1 MYTTDTRVSATK
13 KSPTN
18 TRNQYFLAD
27 HRKSHDH
34 LLSPRCTPTFRNPPS
49 GNDKLSHTACF
60 NQSHVKL
67 FITWTAFSCCN
78 QSHYELFDDQ
88 VEVSRTQHLGCNLPT
103 NQKVSHLMDNQS
115 NQSEIYSFSKL
126 LLFLLA
132 YSILLLY

>member
-1 MYTTDTRVSATK
+1 MAIRFPPHRYPVLTNAPEPIGKLTCIQLTRVSATK

-18 TRNQYFLAD
+18 IRNRYFLAD

-34 LLSPRCTPTFRNPPS
+34 LLSPRCAPTFRNPPS

-88 VEVSRTQHLGCNLPT
+88 VEVSRTQHLG
-103 NQKVSHLMDNQS
+103 
-115 NQSEIYSFSKL
+115 
-126 LLFLLA
+126 
-132 YSILLLY
+132 

>member
-18 TRNQYFLAD
+18 TRNQYFLAN
-27 HRKSHDH
+27 H
-34 LLSPRCTPTFRNPPS
+34 RNPPS
-49 GNDKLSHTACF
+49 GNDKLSHTTCF

-88 VEVSRTQHLGCNLPT
+88 VEVSRTQHLGCNPPT

-115 NQSEIYSFSKL
+115 SQSEIYSFSKL